1 MLSFENYIESI
12 TSALKNMKITDKS
25 GQELN
30 HEKGMLELCEAA
42 RRIKAVQGTLYFAGN
57 GASAMMASH
66 MATDF
71 CKNGGIRSLTFND
84 VSLMT
89 ATGNDI
95 SYEDCFGMPLKWYSS
110 PGDGLVTISSSGN
123 SPNIIRAIEVA
134 NELGLL
140 VITLSGMSPD
150 NRLRKLGNLNFY
162 VPADTYGFVE
172 SSHQILLHYWFDRFM
187 EENNL

>member
-12 TSALKNMKITDKS
+12 ASSLKNMKITDKS

-30 HEKGMLELCEAA
+30 QEKGMLELCEAT
-42 RRIKAVQGTLYFAGN
+42 RQIKAVQGTLYFAGN

-150 NRLRKLGNLNFY
+150 NRSRKLGDLNFY
-162 VPADTYGFVE
+162 IPADTYGFVE

-187 EENNL
+187 EESNL